1 MSVEKDTS
9 ADEVVSQEISQ
20 AEQYKNEANEYFKSA
35 YAWIVAMDFLH
46 FFHPVMWSP
55 EHFVGFL
62 WYYRILWTWIGQFVF
77 DKQRKKIY

>member
-35 YAWIVAMDFLH
+35 YA
-46 FFHPVMWSP
+46 
-55 EHFVGFL
+55 
-62 WYYRILWTWIGQFVF
+62 
-77 DKQRKKIY
+77 